1 MLVVVVELLLLL
13 EGLFDKKATLTPS
26 VEASPAW
33 GCFQLVLSF
42 KGVLFTSST
51 TITTGQCH
59 RADSRVLSSL
69 VPRLT

>member
-51 TITTGQCH
+51 IIIIIIITSWTPSE
-59 RADSRVLSSL
+59 DVNN
-69 VPRLT
+69 